1 MVAISTASFGG
12 LDIEGLVEQYRA
24 VEEIPRVTL
33 EAKKDALE
41 SRKQALTDLDSK
53 LSALYKLSERFSDIL
68 LNVFDTKTAESSDT
82 ALFTVTA
89 DSSALAGSHDL
100 EISRLASVDTRV
112 SKQYDADV
120 TDPAFTSI
128 STEQSFGIIVAH
140 PTEADPD
147 NTEEITVA
155 ISASTFSQTNDEVLQ
170 DIANAIND
178 AMSAAVT
185 AETIDSD
192 EKAVAS
198 VVSEESGVT
207 RLVLR
212 SGQSGETYALQF
224 NDTDGLLSTL
234 EVNLAAQSSGTGGG
248 YIKAASDLSAQFTL
262 DGLSFTRDSNFVDN
276 ALEGVSIQLLGTTT
290 VTESISITS
299 DTESVKQEVQ
309 DFMDA
314 YNEVIEFLNEQTD
327 VEGEFRGDSTY
338 NTLKYQ
344 LRALITAQVTDV
356 ASSEYD
362 RLSEIGIGVNR
373 DGTLYWEDDEAF
385 ETALSIDES
394 LISDLFI
401 ATDGVTVTL
410 NAFIVDYTESSGIIS
425 ISKKTVDASL
435 SYQETRLENFD
446 DRLEKK
452 VERFM
457 DDLLRLQSVY
467 LEVQQQSS
475 FFTNFSSMLGGT

>member
-1 MVAISTASFGG
+1 MVAISTTSFGG
-12 LDIEGLVEQYRA
+12 LDIEGLVGQYRA
-24 VEEIPRVTL
+24 VEEIPRITL
-33 EAKKDALE
+33 EGKKEALE
-41 SRKQALTDLDSK
+41 SRKQALTDLDSN
-53 LSALYKLSERFSDIL
+53 LSALYKLNERFSDIL
-68 LNVFDTKTAESSDT
+68 LNVFNTKTADSSDT

-89 DSSALAGSHDL
+89 GSTALAGSHDL

-112 SKQYDADV
+112 SQQYVA
-120 TDPAFTSI
+120 TDSDFTSI
-128 STEQSFGIIVAH
+128 LTDQSFGLIVAH
-140 PTEADPD
+140 PTDADPS
-147 NTEEITVA
+147 NTEEITVT
-155 ISASTFSQTNDEVLQ
+155 ISASTFSQTNEEVLQ

-178 AMSAAVT
+178 AMSAAAT
-185 AETIDSD
+185 AETIESD
-192 EKAVAS
+192 ERAVAS

-224 NDTDGLLSTL
+224 NDTDGLLASL
-234 EVNLAAQSSGTGGG
+234 EVNAGVQSSGTSGG
-248 YIKAASDLSAQFTL
+248 YIKAASELSAQFTL
-262 DGLSFTRDSNFVDN
+262 DGLSFTRDSNFVDD

-290 VTESISITS
+290 VAESISITS

-314 YNEVIEFLNEQTD
+314 YNGIIEFLNEQTD

-338 NTLKYQ
+338 STLKYQ
-344 LRALITAQVTDV
+344 LRAIVTAQVTDV
-356 ASSEYD
+356 ATSEYD
-362 RLSEIGIGVNR
+362 RLSEIGVGVNR

-385 ETALSIDES
+385 ETALSTNAS
-394 LISDLFI
+394 LISDLFV

-410 NAFIVDYTESSGIIS
+410 NNFIVDYTESSGIIS
-425 ISKKTVDASL
+425 NSKKTVDASL
-435 SYQETRLENFD
+435 SYQETRLDNFD

-452 VERFM
+452 VQRFM

-475 FFTNFSSMLGGT
+475 FFANFSSQLGGM